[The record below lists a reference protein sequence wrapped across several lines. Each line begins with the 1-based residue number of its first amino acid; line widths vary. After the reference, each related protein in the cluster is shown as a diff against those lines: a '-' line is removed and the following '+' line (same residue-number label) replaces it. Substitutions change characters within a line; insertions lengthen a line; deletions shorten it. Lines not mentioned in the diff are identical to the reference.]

1 MAGTSESSGP
11 VDSGRSHTRETSDWI
26 IKIDSQKKK
35 KKRFSTPSSD
45 DQPHVM
51 IKMRSLSMGGLE
63 G

>member
-35 KKRFSTPSSD
+35 KRFPTPNSD

-51 IKMRSLSMGGLE
+51 IKMRSLVMGGLE